1 MARKKVDVG
10 DIEQVKEKK
19 TKAQLE
25 RERQFEEFRFIL
37 STTGGR
43 NWIWRLLSECK
54 IYKAKVTDPLL
65 TFREI
70 GREDIGLWVLA
81 EIMETEPYAY
91 IKMQEEAKEREIN

>member
-1 MARKKVDVG
+1 MARKKADVG

-25 RERQFEEFRFIL
+25 KERQVEELRYIL
-37 STTGGR
+37 STSGGR

-54 IYKAKVTDPLL
+54 IYKAKVTDQLL

-70 GREDIGLWVLA
+70 GREDIGLWILA